1 MYEFEVIGN
10 IVGKQRPRVNMYTGN
25 VYTPN
30 ATKDY
35 EEYIRQCFFLKY
47 PHYEMLL
54 GKIAIDITAYLKIPS
69 NAKKVEKQKMLAGE
83 IAPMKKPDIDN
94 IAKVVLD
101 SMNQYVIKDDSQ
113 VTKIVVEKKYALEP
127 KLVIKI
133 EEY

>member
-25 VYTPN
+25 VYKPN
-30 ATKDY
+30 NTKDY

-47 PHYEMLL
+47 PQNEMLFERV
-54 GKIAIDITAYLKIPS
+54 KIDIVAYLKIQS
-69 NAKKVEKQKMLAGE
+69 NIKKAEKEKMLKDE
-83 IAPMKKPDIDN
+83 ISPTKKPDIDN

-101 SMNQYVIKDDSQ
+101 AINKYVIHDDSQ
-113 VTKIVVEKKYALEP
+113 VTKISVEKKYAEEA

>member
-30 ATKDY
+30 NTKDY

-47 PHYEMLL
+47 NKNEILL
-54 GKIAIDITAYLKIPS
+54 NRVNIEIIAYFKIPT
-69 NAKKVEKQKMLAGE
+69 NTKKADKEKMLNGE
-83 IAPMKKPDIDN
+83 ISPTKKPDIDN

-101 SMNQYVIKDDSQ
+101 SINKYVIHDDNQ
-113 VTKIVVEKKYALEP
+113 VTKITVEKKYSEES
-127 KLVIKI
+127 KLYIKI